1 MNRED
6 FLYFENN
13 KYIIYFD
20 NAATSLKPKVV
31 VDKITEYYN
40 KNSYNINRGI
50 YKGANLISK
59 EVEET
64 KKVVKNFLN
73 AKSIDNIYF
82 TSGATESSK
91 ILSEIFKN
99 ILIDQ
104 DEILLCKKDHVSTIK
119 PFIDKFSNIKEIL
132 IDKDI
137 DYDEEDLY
145 KKLNKNTK
153 LVILTYIHNLYGYD
167 MGLSYII
174 PKIRELTDAYIIV
187 DASQAVG
194 HLNIDVEKLD
204 VDALYFS
211 GHKMFSETGIGVL
224 YMNDRL
230 NKVSKYDFSLGTPH
244 ISGILSLKEAINY
257 INNVGIE
264 RIEEY
269 IRDLTLYLKE
279 KLENIEEIDA
289 HMGIMGISCKLGY
302 GIISFKIKNYDEREV
317 ASVLSD
323 YNIYVRSDNQ
333 CNYNNENYIRVS
345 LHMYNTKEE
354 IDKFINLLT
363 NIVKERV

>member
-6 FLYFENN
+6 FL
-13 KYIIYFD
+13 YFD

-59 EVEET
+59 EVNDA
-64 KKVVKNFLN
+64 KKIVKEFLN
-73 AKSIDNIYF
+73 AKNIDNIYF

-99 ILIDQ
+99 ILNSN
-104 DEILLCKKDHVSTIK
+104 DEILLSKKDHISTIK

-167 MGLSYII
+167 MGLNYII

-194 HLNIDVEKLD
+194 HLKVDVEKLD

-211 GHKMFSETGIGVL
+211 GHKMFSETGIGGL

-230 NKVSKYDFSLGTPH
+230 NNLSTYDFSLGTPH

-257 INNVGIE
+257 INNIGIE
-264 RIEEY
+264 KIEEQVKN
-269 IRDLTLYLKE
+269 LTLYLKE
-279 KLENIEEIDA
+279 KLEQIEEVDA
-289 HMGIMGISCKLGY
+289 HMGIMGISCRLGY
-302 GIISFKIKNYDEREV
+302 GIISFKIKNHDEREV

-333 CNYNNENYIRVS
+333 CNYDNENYIRIS
-345 LHMYNTKEE
+345 LHFYNTKEE
-354 IDKFINLLT
+354 INRFINILT

>member
-13 KYIIYFD
+13 PNIIYFD

-59 EVEET
+59 EVNDA
-64 KKVVKNFLN
+64 KN
-73 AKSIDNIYF
+73 IDNIYF
-82 TSGATESSK
+82 TSGATESAK

-99 ILIDQ
+99 ILNSN
-104 DEILLCKKDHVSTIK
+104 DEILLSKKDHISTIK

-145 KKLNKNTK
+145 KKLNKNTR

-167 MGLSYII
+167 MGLNYII

-194 HLNIDVEKLD
+194 HLKVDVEKLD

-230 NKVSKYDFSLGTPH
+230 NNLSTYDFSLGTPH

-257 INNVGIE
+257 INNIGIE
-264 RIEEY
+264 KIEEQVKN
-269 IRDLTLYLKE
+269 LTLYLKE
-279 KLENIEEIDA
+279 KLEQIEEVDA
-289 HMGIMGISCKLGY
+289 HMGIMGISCRLGY
-302 GIISFKIKNYDEREV
+302 GIISFKIKNHDEREV

-333 CNYNNENYIRVS
+333 CNYDNENYIRIS
-345 LHMYNTKEE
+345 LHFYNTKEE
-354 IDKFINLLT
+354 INRFINILT

>member
-13 KYIIYFD
+13 KDIIYFD

-31 VDKITEYYN
+31 VDKITEYHN

-50 YKGANLISK
+50 YKGANLVSK

-224 YMNDRL
+224 YMI
-230 NKVSKYDFSLGTPH
+230 FH
-244 ISGILSLKEAINY
+244 
-257 INNVGIE
+257 
-264 RIEEY
+264 
-269 IRDLTLYLKE
+269 
-279 KLENIEEIDA
+279 
-289 HMGIMGISCKLGY
+289 
-302 GIISFKIKNYDEREV
+302 
-317 ASVLSD
+317 
-323 YNIYVRSDNQ
+323 
-333 CNYNNENYIRVS
+333 
-345 LHMYNTKEE
+345 
-354 IDKFINLLT
+354 
-363 NIVKERV
+363 